1 MKKVNVLLTILG
13 FGILMSCND
22 NNELI
27 GDQNNGDQNQEQEK
41 TFFKLDFEN
50 DSEAFVV
57 NAFGNHVL
65 GKPVIDLNQE
75 QGSKCGTLYRGKTE
89 DFTKWKGYDFKGNNT
104 QFLGLDM
111 GACKGY
117 FDAVVETNIKIENS
131 ITRGKAKMAFKYYMP
146 GDFTG
151 WNSGYFFNVYIDEK
165 DADYGNGDSL
175 QNTLQQFKVKVN
187 PNGWVDFSEDL
198 AVDLPAG
205 EYKIIV
211 QIIGSSAAIDDIR
224 LIDNN

>member
-1 MKKVNVLLTILG
+1 MKKVSVLLTVLG
-13 FGILMSCND
+13 FGILISCND

-27 GDQNNGDQNQEQEK
+27 GDQNNDNQNQEQEK

-50 DSEAFVV
+50 NSEAFVT
-57 NAFGNHVL
+57 NAFGDHVV
-65 GKPVIDLNQE
+65 GEPVIDLVQVQNNT
-75 QGSKCGTLYRGKTE
+75 CGTLYRGKTE
-89 DFTKWKGYDFKGNNT
+89 DFTQWKGYDFKGNNT

-117 FDAVVETNIKIENS
+117 FDAVVETNIKIKTS
-131 ITRGKAKMAFKYYMP
+131 ISKGAAKMAFKYYMP

-151 WNSGYFFNVYIDEK
+151 WNSGYFFNVYLDK
-165 DADYGNGDSL
+165 KNADYENGDSL
-175 QNTLQQFKVKVN
+175 QNALQQFKVNIN
-187 PNGWVDFSEDL
+187 PDGWVDFSENL